1 MVTMAKY
8 KDSSFQSFKLP
19 LSPVNIPSDESID
32 NDEAVL
38 NVTVN
43 YQQRQISLQDVGAV
57 ESKNPFVCLSVS
69 ILRACGLKVGLY
81 LYCN

>member
-57 ESKNPFVCLSVS
+57 LSKTPCVCLSVS